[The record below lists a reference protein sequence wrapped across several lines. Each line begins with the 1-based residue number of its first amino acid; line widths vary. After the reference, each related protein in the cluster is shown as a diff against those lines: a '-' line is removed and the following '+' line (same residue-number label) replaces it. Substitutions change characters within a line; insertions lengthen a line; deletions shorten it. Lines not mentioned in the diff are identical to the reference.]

1 MKNRIISTED
11 RIEMAIVLSMFVVVV
26 LLVIGIMIVVL
37 LK

>member
-11 RIEMAIVLSMFVVVV
+11 RIEMAIVLSMLVVIV

-37 LK
+37 